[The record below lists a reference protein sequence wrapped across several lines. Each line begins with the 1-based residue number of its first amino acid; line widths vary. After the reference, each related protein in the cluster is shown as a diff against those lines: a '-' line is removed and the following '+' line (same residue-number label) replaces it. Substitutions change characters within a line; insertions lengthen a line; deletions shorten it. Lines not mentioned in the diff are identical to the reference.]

1 MAKCI
6 QLVLFQVGVEMLCS
20 GYAGGALLNI
30 EKKAWLCFFK
40 CYENRYELELFI

>member
-1 MAKCI
+1 MACI

-30 EKKAWLCFFK
+30 EKKSMVM
-40 CYENRYELELFI
+40 LF